1 MAISFSYTAKSFSYV
16 AKTYSYVAKTYSYKI
31 LRNNIALNSK
41 ATYINMCNEIKNLME
56 NSWR

>member
-1 MAISFSYTAKSFSYV
+1 MAISFSYTAKSFSYM

-41 ATYINMCNEIKNLME
+41 ATYIICVM
-56 NSWR
+56 R